1 MLTAQGDIPGARRL
15 KRPFLVQWYS
25 KIIKHW
31 KLMQLIAY
39 TEIIEESIY
48 MPSNRFQTEGKLFF
62 EHFISSSH
70 DFTHIL
76 IYTATSITAC
86 ASG

>member
-1 MLTAQGDIPGARRL
+1 
-15 KRPFLVQWYS
+15 
-25 KIIKHW
+25 
-31 KLMQLIAY
+31 MQLIAY
-39 TEIIEESIY
+39 TGIIEKSIY
-48 MPSNRFQTEGKLFF
+48 MPSKKFQTEGQLFF

-76 IYTATSITAC
+76 IYTTTAITAC

>member
-1 MLTAQGDIPGARRL
+1 
-15 KRPFLVQWYS
+15 
-25 KIIKHW
+25 
-31 KLMQLIAY
+31 MQLIAY
-39 TEIIEESIY
+39 TDIIEKSIY
-48 MPSNRFQTEGKLFF
+48 MPSKKFQTEGQLFF

-76 IYTATSITAC
+76 IYTTTAITAC